1 LLSGQIEASGVQKNL
16 EDAVAEEAAKHPE
29 RPVTTKTGSV

>member
-1 LLSGQIEASGVQKNL
+1 LKQAAFKKNL